1 MSSTIKENGFLR
13 GVFRGG
19 GGGGGGG
26 DGRGL
31 VGWGRHVEL
40 GDWSVIFE
48 REIRMV

>member
-13 GVFRGG
+13 GFFR
-19 GGGGGGG
+19 GGGGGG

-40 GDWSVIFE
+40 GDWSVTFE
-48 REIRMV
+48 REVRMV

>member
-13 GVFRGG
+13 GLFRGG
-19 GGGGGGG
+19 SGG

-48 REIRMV
+48 REVRMV